1 MADSNSLSRLTS
13 MRSIRQTDKP
23 LTRELSLYNGV
34 SNRSRGWK
42 TKKSDKHTE
51 IRPSRKWSIRRWDG
65 ASMSSNVWD
74 HLKRDPELWYRNG
87 TCYIHLYAQGQSR
100 RGPAFKVP
108 FSGLL
113 QANCVPFID
122 RFMAQNVV
130 KSSGWSQNDH
140 GELIRQSRIELFIPS
155 PPRSSKQMS
164 YKYHLATRN
173 FIAFIFRRSVVG
185 EHLGAALVTLMH
197 SMFEFRSGD
206 VDNVRDLMDYLDEE
220 GYLNL
225 KNNTIHSLAIL
236 HLAETFQLK
245 DLYISAF
252 AHCCGMSDQLPAST
266 EYQLISSGTRKLIRC
281 ARVEMNLRLGQSA
294 NMVGTFLAYELSE
307 AHLGLYAG
315 ARAHLERFRTLLYD
329 FYSAKFGS
337 YPPPSVD
344 YRTTVFEIDILQE
357 MRADFEALYQYLV
370 DETFDTS
377 HGSPFLAEGGIC
389 TWQCIQA
396 FDRRHEFKTLHHPLP
411 LLPKVSQENTK
422 RMSWL
427 GKPMKA
433 DRKLREN
440 TYAALLKATNAS
452 PNIMKNGLVRIYRQ
466 FEDGLT
472 HSPTR
477 ADKLENLGPMD
488 SRKVRWILIYAT
500 YQALRQA
507 TEIPPEVRD
516 TAGAPYHLCISTA
529 DLPPWDEERP
539 VHKLVRRQ
547 THHLA
552 RNALSPTEDPEP
564 ITRSPSP
571 YEPTFEIKPDI
582 DYFALTHRRNNT
594 HNSETKNLS
603 TSTSLSRLRRAS
615 SWTGSLTSTISRTL
629 TTNRP
634 TAKLT
639 KPPRDRTPIPKITH
653 SNGSKNSISSSGAT
667 YHEIMVQ
674 GYGNGTNDVKAC
686 LVDIPG
692 PKRKS
697 TIAEAEEPMEV
708 PEMLSANPVS
718 VQSTS
723 SSRYS
728 SNSDL
733 RQSSSQVSGS
743 VGTGKT
749 PDTSVDGSAVGE
761 ASGLGISVKDQGSGL
776 GPARLRKVKRA
787 VSAGAPPRTPTTTT
801 CTGLSFRR
809 KHSERARPLDAG
821 CGLGLT
827 WRRGLSVNTHSR
839 SRFRR
844 HSYAPSH
851 ANPPLLNPS
860 MIPDFEPLPS
870 IQKVSSMSPSL
881 EMPAPQAPTSWD
893 YVKAVMEVK
902 ATSWMTAGDTDADD
916 VHPEWE
922 QYNDLGGLTEV
933 HGSGSGSGSGGKGK
947 GEGRR
952 LVKAP
957 PAGRIYF

>member
-13 MRSIRQTDKP
+13 IRSIRQTDKP

-51 IRPSRKWSIRRWDG
+51 IRPSRRWSIKRWDG

-74 HLKRDPELWYRNG
+74 HLNRDPELWYRNG

-113 QANCVPFID
+113 EARCIPFID
-122 RFMAQNVV
+122 RFMAQNVT
-130 KSSGWSQNDH
+130 KSSGWAQTDH
-140 GELIRQSRIELFIPS
+140 GELVRRSRIELFIPP
-155 PPRSSKQMS
+155 PPRSDKQMS
-164 YKYHLATRN
+164 YEYHLATRN

-185 EHLGAALVTLMH
+185 EHLGAALVSLMH
-197 SMFEFRSGD
+197 SLFEFRSGY

-220 GYLNL
+220 GYLNF
-225 KNNTIHSLAIL
+225 KNNATHSLAIL
-236 HLAETFQLK
+236 HLAETFQMK

-252 AHCCGMSDQLPAST
+252 AHCCGMSDQLPASP

-294 NMVGTFLAYELSE
+294 NMIGTFLAYELSE

-315 ARAHLERFRTLLYD
+315 ARAHLERFRILLYD

-344 YRTTVFEIDILQE
+344 SRTTIFEIDILQE

-370 DETFDTS
+370 DETFDTR
-377 HGSPFLAEGGIC
+377 HGSPFIAEGGIC

-396 FDRRHEFKTLHHPLP
+396 FDRRHEFKTLLHPLP
-411 LLPKVSQENTK
+411 LLPKVSYENTK
-422 RMSWL
+422 KTPWL
-427 GKPMKA
+427 PGKPMKA
-433 DRKLREN
+433 DRKWREN
-440 TYAALLKATNAS
+440 THAALLRATNAE

-472 HSPTR
+472 YLPTR

-507 TEIPPEVRD
+507 TEIPPEVCD

-529 DLPPWDEERP
+529 DLPPWDEDRP

-547 THHLA
+547 TQHLA
-552 RNALSPTEDPEP
+552 RNSPPTQEPDP
-564 ITRSPSP
+564 ITRLPSP
-571 YEPTFEIKPDI
+571 HEQMFEIKPDI
-582 DYFALTHRRNNT
+582 DYFALTHRRND
-594 HNSETKNLS
+594 ETKNS
-603 TSTSLSRLRRAS
+603 SASTSLSRLRRAS
-615 SWTGSLTSTISRTL
+615 SWTGSIASSLSRNL
-629 TTNRP
+629 TTSRP

-639 KPPRDRTPIPKITH
+639 KPPRDRTPTPKPTH
-653 SNGSKNSISSSGAT
+653 SNGSQNSASSGGAT

-674 GYGNGTNDVKAC
+674 GYGNGTNDTKAC

-692 PKRKS
+692 PQRKS
-697 TIAEAEEPMEV
+697 TIAEAEEPQDL
-708 PEMLSANPVS
+708 PEPLSAHPVS
-718 VQSTS
+718 APTS

-728 SNSDL
+728 HNSDL

-743 VGTGKT
+743 GGTGRT
-749 PDTSVDGSAVGE
+749 PDTSVDGSAEGE
-761 ASGLGISVKDQGSGL
+761 ALETSTAKDQGT
-776 GPARLRKVKRA
+776 GPARLRKVRRA
-787 VSAGAPPRTPTTTT
+787 ASTGAVAHVPPPT

-809 KHSERARPLDAG
+809 KHSQRSRTPDSG
-821 CGLGLT
+821 CGLGLA
-827 WRRGLSVNTHSR
+827 WRRGLSVNNTHSR
-839 SRFRR
+839 TRFRR
-844 HSYAPSH
+844 HSYTSSYY
-851 ANPPLLNPS
+851 NPPLSDPS
-860 MIPDFEPLPS
+860 TNPDFKPLPS
-870 IQKVSSMSPSL
+870 IQKLGSISPSL

-933 HGSGSGSGSGGKGK
+933 HGSGSGSGKK
-947 GEGRR
+947 TEGRK

-957 PAGRIYF
+957 PAGRVYF

>member
-1 MADSNSLSRLTS
+1 M
-13 MRSIRQTDKP
+13 
-23 LTRELSLYNGV
+23 
-34 SNRSRGWK
+34 
-42 TKKSDKHTE
+42 
-51 IRPSRKWSIRRWDG
+51 
-65 ASMSSNVWD
+65 
-74 HLKRDPELWYRNG
+74 
-87 TCYIHLYAQGQSR
+87 
-100 RGPAFKVP
+100 GPATFTSTPKGKAVEVRL
-108 FSGLL
+108 SK
-113 QANCVPFID
+113 
-122 RFMAQNVV
+122 FMAQNVV

-140 GELIRQSRIELFIPS
+140 GELIRRSRIELFIPS
-155 PPRSSKQMS
+155 PPRSGKQMS

-220 GYLNL
+220 GYLNF
-225 KNNTIHSLAIL
+225 KNNTTHSLAIL

-377 HGSPFLAEGGIC
+377 HGSPFLAEGGIY
-389 TWQCIQA
+389 
-396 FDRRHEFKTLHHPLP
+396 
-411 LLPKVSQENTK
+411 
-422 RMSWL
+422 
-427 GKPMKA
+427 
-433 DRKLREN
+433 RKLREN
-440 TYAALLKATNAS
+440 TYAALLKATNAR

-472 HSPTR
+472 QSPTR

-529 DLPPWDEERP
+529 DLPPWDEDRP

-564 ITRSPSP
+564 ITRPPSP

-594 HNSETKNLS
+594 HNGETKNLS

-639 KPPRDRTPIPKITH
+639 KPPRDRTPTPKITH

-667 YHEIMVQ
+667 YHEILVQ

-697 TIAEAEEPMEV
+697 TIAEAEEPLEV

-718 VQSTS
+718 ASTS

-743 VGTGKT
+743 GSGSGSVGTGKT
-749 PDTSVDGSAVGE
+749 PDTSIDGSAVGE
-761 ASGLGISVKDQGSGL
+761 GTGIGMSVKDQGSGL

-809 KHSERARPLDAG
+809 KHSERLDAG

-827 WRRGLSVNTHSR
+827 WRRGLSLNTHSRSR

-851 ANPPLLNPS
+851 PNPPLLNS
-860 MIPDFEPLPS
+860 STIPDFEPLPS

-933 HGSGSGSGSGGKGK
+933 HGSGSGSGGKGK

-957 PAGRIYF
+957 PVGRIYF